1 MKTRS
6 KTASVVRIL
15 AANVIVLAVGIVI
28 LELVF
33 GAWLNPDRLNR
44 LNLLRNR
51 IFKEDVSRLYP
62 TNEPVITY
70 SRDKYGLR
78 GPYRDDPAR
87 IDILT
92 VGGSTTDQRFISDG
106 STWQDVLQKGLAS
119 AGVPVGIANA
129 GVDGHTTVGHIQAF
143 DWWFPYVPRLKPKY
157 ILFYVGINDFDID
170 ENVNFD
176 EFMSGSIVGEIK
188 NSSAI
193 WHAVR
198 VVRGIYLAF
207 FFGLAHQKIDFG
219 KVEWTTEPLQ
229 TDYAFMKPRLDAYGQ
244 RLRILVR
251 KTHDFGSRPIFVTQP
266 SRLFR
271 LAKDE
276 VEGSKEETSFD
287 GRKING
293 VDYYHLKRK
302 FDEEIQI
309 VSRQSKVPFI
319 DLASMSGWEDAD
331 FYDFYHMTPTGAR
344 KVGEY
349 LSLPLKDIL
358 TGANAGGTLHC
369 ELIKRCRSYNLPE
382 CVNRIRASWSTD
394 KGPDSR
400 LFISATMKS
409 TGWNS
414 SHRRSRLRD
423 TGFTGSMGKIRRSS
437 IRSCPTPPM

>member
-1 MKTRS
+1 MLKFMHLPALRFAGVLFNRIGCLLRIQHWHRVGAYTNDNSSPSRPRRTVQTAGGMKTRS

-293 VDYYHLKRK
+293 VDYYHMKRK
-302 FDEEIQI
+302 FDEETNCQPPK
-309 VSRQSKVPFI
+309 QSTVYR
-319 DLASMSGWEDAD
+319 SGLDVRMGGCRLLR
-331 FYDFYHMTPTGAR
+331 F
-344 KVGEY
+344 
-349 LSLPLKDIL
+349 LSHDP
-358 TGANAGGTLHC
+358 N
-369 ELIKRCRSYNLPE
+369 
-382 CVNRIRASWSTD
+382 
-394 KGPDSR
+394 
-400 LFISATMKS
+400 
-409 TGWNS
+409 
-414 SHRRSRLRD
+414 RRSQGGRVPVIAAQRYSYRCERRRNTSLRID
-423 TGFTGSMGKIRRSS
+423 
-437 IRSCPTPPM
+437 